1 MAAQRLLWLTR
12 TALLVSLVVAL
23 AAEDE
28 LEVEEQAEHD
38 SDEASEQAKKKE
50 KINAEF
56 RSELFKDIDP
66 SRLGKTQK
74 LTMDDF
80 EEKKLG
86 PTERTETEIAADTN
100 RCGRA
105 LECSSCLELG
115 CAWCLSGEQC
125 IADVAGEFASQGKQY
140 GCPGG
145 PDNHISGHENW
156 KHLSAC
162 PSYDA
167 LKCDECSAI
176 VHNIG
181 HSLASLHGTNK
192 IRNRNPP
199 VISELELLDLFESEV
214 CTPETYS
221 EYGAKVN
228 QSSKELQL
236 SGPGVR
242 GESLE
247 GDLKSVGFKK
257 KVRPSFLTVF
267 VYYP

>member
-1 MAAQRLLWLTR
+1 MARRLSWLTR
-12 TALLVSLVVAL
+12 TVLLVSLLVAL

-28 LEVEEQAEHD
+28 LEVEDQADHD
-38 SDEASEQAKKKE
+38 SDRAPEQRKTKE
-50 KINAEF
+50 QINAEF

-66 SRLGKTQK
+66 SRIGKTQK

-86 PTERTETEIAADTN
+86 PTERTESEIAADTN

-125 IADVAGEFASQGKQY
+125 IADVAGEFASQGKEH

-145 PDNHISGHENW
+145 PDEHISGHENW

-176 VHNIG
+176 VHQIG
-181 HSLASLHGTNK
+181 DSLANLHRTKK
-192 IRNRNPP
+192 IRQRNPP

-221 EYGAKVN
+221 DYGAKVN
-228 QSSKELQL
+228 QSSKQLQL
-236 SGPGVR
+236 SGPGVP
-242 GESLE
+242 GESLKGE
-247 GDLKSVGFKK
+247 LQSVGFKK
-257 KVRPSFLTVF
+257 KVRISFMSVF
-267 VYYP
+267 AY